1 MQMRDVKPNIITF
14 NTALAGCLD
23 DRLESTML
31 AGKIATEMLEDVKK
45 QLQEFEE
52 NLDEYRN
59 VIPNDQTK
67 IMARRLMELFT
78 KRNWQT

>member
-45 QLQEFEE
+45 
-52 NLDEYRN
+52 
-59 VIPNDQTK
+59 
-67 IMARRLMELFT
+67 
-78 KRNWQT
+78 